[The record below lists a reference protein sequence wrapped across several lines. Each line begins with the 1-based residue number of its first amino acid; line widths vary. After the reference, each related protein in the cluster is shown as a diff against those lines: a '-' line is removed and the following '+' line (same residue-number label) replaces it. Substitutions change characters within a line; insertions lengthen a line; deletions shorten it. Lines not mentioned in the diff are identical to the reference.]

1 MNCRT
6 KPMTKVGT
14 AMTTRESTR
23 TVASNQPP
31 FLTPAMRPKPMP
43 AMASKARAMRES
55 LMVIG

>member
-1 MNCRT
+1 
-6 KPMTKVGT
+6 MTKVGT

-31 FLTPAMRPKPMP
+31 LLTPAMRPKPMP